1 MAKKSAPTKQTAAAA
16 LLHKLLGAVAEAI
29 ANDPAIAKVA
39 EDSYGLFI
47 DGGAEADELEDD
59 GFEDDGDDEEEEE
72 EPKPKS
78 RGKAAAAAPKGKVA
92 RRKQPTAEDLAA
104 AITDGDL
111 SCLDDCDED
120 MLHEIA
126 ALTKVATAAKLRKM
140 SADEIIDALYEKFGD
155 DDGDDGEEE
164 ELDDG
169 FEDDGDDNVDEFDVD
184 EATPDELREFAKENG
199 VIKAVV
205 LKKEFSGNDKRTV
218 AKLRKLI
225 AEWMDEQEDEED
237 DGDDFGDEEFDD

>member
-1 MAKKSAPTKQTAAAA
+1 MAKKSAPAKQTAAAA

-39 EDSYGLFI
+39 EESYGLFI
-47 DGGAEADELEDD
+47 DGDAEAGELEDD
-59 GFEDDGDDEEEEE
+59 GFEDDDEEEEE
-72 EPKPKS
+72 EPQPKT
-78 RGKAAAAAPKGKVA
+78 RGKAAAPKGKVA

-104 AITDGDL
+104 AVTDGDL
-111 SCLDDCDED
+111 SCLNDCDED

-140 SADEIIDALYEKFGD
+140 SDDEIIDALYEKFGD
-155 DDGDDGEEE
+155 DEGDDGEEE

-169 FEDDGDDNVDEFDVD
+169 FEDDDGDDNVDEFDVD
-184 EATPDELREFAKENG
+184 EATPDELRDFAKENG
-199 VIKAVV
+199 IIKAIT

-225 AEWMDEQEDEED
+225 TEWMDEQEEED
-237 DGDDFGDEEFDD
+237 DGDDFGDEEFED